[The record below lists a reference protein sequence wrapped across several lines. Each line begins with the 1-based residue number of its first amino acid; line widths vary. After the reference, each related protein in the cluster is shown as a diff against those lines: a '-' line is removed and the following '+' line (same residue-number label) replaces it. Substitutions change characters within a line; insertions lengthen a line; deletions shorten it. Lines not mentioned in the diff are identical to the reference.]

1 MGEKGVFLCQKR
13 ASTRGMSPYLLRRA
27 PSWAKKVFFVSE
39 GRFRSWEGRHICLEG
54 PDMDVK
60 GAISY

>member
-1 MGEKGVFLCQKR
+1 MGEKGVFLCQMR
-13 ASTRGMSPYLLRRA
+13 ASTLGRSRHLIRRA
-27 PSWAKKVFFVSE
+27 PSWAKKTFIVLD

-54 PDMDVK
+54 PDIDVK